1 MQINFAGVCHTI
13 YAGGMS
19 DADNNRDA
27 LKPPPAFLEALARY
41 KERRRLDPNWDPQTE
56 YRSPYPVFSPMIIG
70 GRVQTLDPRGVPP
83 PRVPGTGD
91 RQKVDPHEVR
101 QGEPTSRPR
110 LPVRAALPF
119 GQRLRDLRR
128 ALGWTQRELAAQL
141 GISARSVIR
150 YEQGRSAPLQSHTLL
165 ALRRLESAHA
175 QELATDK
182 QS

>member
-1 MQINFAGVCHTI
+1 
-13 YAGGMS
+13 MS

-41 KERRRLDPNWDPQTE
+41 KERRRLDPNWDPLTE
-56 YRSPYPVFSPMIIG
+56 YRSPYPVFSPMITEAECK
-70 GRVQTLDPRGVPP
+70 RWTHGVPP

-91 RQKVDPHEVR
+91 RQKVNPHEVR

-128 ALGWTQRELAAQL
+128 ALGWTQRELATQL
-141 GISARSVIR
+141 GLSARTVIR
-150 YEQGRSAPLQSHTLL
+150 YEQGRSAPVQFAPLL
-165 ALRRLESAHA
+165 ALRRLESAYMQAASSHDTTR
-175 QELATDK
+175 LDGDRRGHV
-182 QS
+182 